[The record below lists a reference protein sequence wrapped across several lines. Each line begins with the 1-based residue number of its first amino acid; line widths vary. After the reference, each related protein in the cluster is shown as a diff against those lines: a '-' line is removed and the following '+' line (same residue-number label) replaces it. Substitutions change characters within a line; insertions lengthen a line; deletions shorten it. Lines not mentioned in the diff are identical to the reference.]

1 MKIKELLVPLA
12 IVAMIIGMVLPL
24 PTALLDILLI
34 INLLVA
40 TALLLSALSVNDP
53 IKLSALP
60 TILLLA
66 TLFRL
71 TLNISTTRLIL
82 TGGEA
87 GQVVASFGS
96 IVIGGS
102 IAVGLVIFLIITL
115 IQFIVIAKGAERIAE
130 VAARFTLDA
139 MPGKQMSVDAD
150 VRSGMMDVERARDKR
165 EELQVES
172 RFYGALDG
180 AMKFVKGDAIAG
192 LIIVCV
198 NIVGG
203 VAVGLLGE
211 HLSIAQAFQKFV
223 TLTIG
228 DGLVTQIPALLN
240 SLTAGIIVTKVARSE
255 ESSAINELISQIAQG
270 RMVKG
275 IVCFVSLLLGCLP
288 GMPTVPFVLIGV
300 ALFFMRA
307 EPVKPIIQK
316 APMPVFQPKIPAL
329 ISIVA
334 AESCS
339 DQLRSSKDFILA
351 LDSFRQQAFDDFG
364 VILPRIEYA
373 PQREEG
379 SSLSILFRGGIFA
392 STTTEVEI
400 ATIQQ
405 VVLSQLRLIIEN
417 YRAEIIDDIH
427 TRRLLDFLESSAPEL
442 VSSVIPSIV
451 SVTQL
456 TVITRA
462 LTRDSISL
470 KHIDL
475 IMQAVAE
482 CGARALTDRQLLEE
496 VRVLL
501 GRVIITRQLQ
511 GAATLRVITLDPFV
525 DIAFS
530 EAERGIKIVDSTL
543 IGKLLAFISTIDQQ
557 IPLLVSKGSRALI
570 ADCLRARGQERSV
583 FAFEEV
589 PRGIEVEQVYS
600 FQLEAD
606 EAERVIDTDFPGVA
620 YD

>member
-1 MKIKELLVPLA
+1 MKVKELLVPLA

-24 PTALLDILLI
+24 PTPLLDILLI

-40 TALLLSALSVNDP
+40 TALLLSALTVNDP

-82 TGGEA
+82 SGGDA

-96 IVIGGS
+96 VVIGGS
-102 IAVGLVIFLIITL
+102 VVVGLVIFLIITL

-150 VRSGMMDVERARDKR
+150 VRSGIMDVERARDKR

-198 NIVGG
+198 NIIGG
-203 VAVGLLGE
+203 VAVGLITE
-211 HLSIAQAFQKFV
+211 HLSIAHAFQKYV

-228 DGLVTQIPALLN
+228 DGLVSQIPALLN
-240 SLTAGIIVTKVARSE
+240 SLTAGIIVTKVARTE
-255 ESSAINELISQIAQG
+255 ESSAVNELISQIAQG

-288 GMPTVPFVLIGV
+288 GMPTIPFVLIGI
-300 ALFFMRA
+300 ALFFIRA
-307 EPVKPIIQK
+307 EPVKEEIQK
-316 APMPVFQPKIPAL
+316 TPLPVFLPKIPAL
-329 ISIVA
+329 ISISGN
-334 AESCS
+334 ESYL
-339 DQLRSSKDFILA
+339 DLLRSAKDFTIA
-351 LDSFRQQAFDDFG
+351 LDGFRQQVFEEFG
-364 VILPRIEYA
+364 IILPRIEYTVE
-373 PQREEG
+373 REEEA
-379 SSLSILFRGGIFA
+379 SLRILFRGGLFA
-392 STTTEVEI
+392 LLSAAGEASLI
-400 ATIQQ
+400 QGTI
-405 VVLSQLRLIIEN
+405 LSELRQIIDN
-417 YRAEIIDDIH
+417 YRPEIIDDIH
-427 TRRLLDFLESSAPEL
+427 TRRLLDFLESYAPEL
-442 VSSVIPSIV
+442 VSAVIPSVV

-456 TVITRA
+456 TLITRA
-462 LTRDSISL
+462 LTREGISL

-475 IMQAVAE
+475 VMQAVAE
-482 CGARALTDRQLLEE
+482 SGARAQSDRQLLEE
-496 VRVLL
+496 VRVAL
-501 GRVIITRQLQ
+501 GRVIVTPFLKN
-511 GAATLRVITLDPFV
+511 GLTLTVITIDPLV
-525 DIAFS
+525 DIAYC
-530 EAERGIKIVDSTL
+530 EAERGVKMVDGSVIEKLIAYLDSIKE
-543 IGKLLAFISTIDQQ
+543 Q
-557 IPLLVSKGSRALI
+557 IPILVSKGSRALI
-570 ADCLRARGQERSV
+570 TDCLRMRGKRQV
-583 FAFEEV
+583 VLAFEEV
-589 PRGIEVEQVYS
+589 PQNIYVEALYSFRLEVE
-600 FQLEAD
+600 
-606 EAERVIDTDFPGVA
+606 EAERALDGNFSGVA